1 MNLNKTKMSKEEQ
14 IGKRLIDVMTKL
26 EDLGVFYGKNYSGEY
41 HEKYPHSG
49 YWFKIDMDQH
59 RGGFETSI
67 MCDGDEHETISVG
80 NGNNAIEQLL
90 SVLEKSYD
98 KITEE
103 LNQNKGETLE

>member
-1 MNLNKTKMSKEEQ
+1 MSKEKE
-14 IGKRLIDVMTKL
+14 IGERLINVMTKL

-41 HEKYPHSG
+41 HDKYPHSS
-49 YWFKIDMDQH
+49 YWFNMDMDQH

-67 MCDGDEHETISVG
+67 MYDGDEHETISVG

-103 LNQNKGETLE
+103 LNQNKYE

>member
-1 MNLNKTKMSKEEQ
+1 MSKEEE

-41 HEKYPHSG
+41 HDEYPHSS
-49 YWFKIDMDQH
+49 YWFQMDMDQH
-59 RGGFETSI
+59 RGGFETQI
-67 MCDGDEHETISVG
+67 MDDADIGKGIAVG
-80 NGNNAIEQLL
+80 NGGNSIEQLL

-103 LNQNKGETLE
+103 LNKNQNKDNKEK

>member
-1 MNLNKTKMSKEEQ
+1 MNREEQ

-26 EDLGVFYGKNYSGEY
+26 EDLGVFYGKNYSGKY

-49 YWFKIDMDQH
+49 YWFKMDMDQH

-67 MCDGDEHETISVG
+67 MNVEDEYETISVG

-103 LNQNKGETLE
+103 LNQNEDE

>member
-1 MNLNKTKMSKEEQ
+1 MNREEQ

-49 YWFKIDMDQH
+49 YWFKMDMDKH

-67 MCDGDEHETISVG
+67 MYDGDEHETISVG

-103 LNQNKGETLE
+103 LNKNKDEQQKNRNK

>member
-1 MNLNKTKMSKEEQ
+1 MSKEEQ

-103 LNQNKGETLE
+103 LNQKKDERIKK